1 MHRNERNESELS
13 GNFALWYSHP
23 VKPFYYFV
31 DKNNLETFTEEIMQ
45 NTFYPFE
52 SWALIFCLACF
63 EQKKFIFIWEDT
75 RQMSA

>member
-1 MHRNERNESELS
+1 MHRNESELS
-13 GNFALWYSHP
+13 GNFALRYSHS

-52 SWALIFCLACF
+52 S
-63 EQKKFIFIWEDT
+63 
-75 RQMSA
+75 